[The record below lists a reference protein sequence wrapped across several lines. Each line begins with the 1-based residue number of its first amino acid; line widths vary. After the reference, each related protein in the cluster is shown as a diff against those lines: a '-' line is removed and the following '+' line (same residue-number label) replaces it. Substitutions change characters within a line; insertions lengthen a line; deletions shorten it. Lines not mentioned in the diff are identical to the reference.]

1 LNPSVTP
8 QLLRDAAA
16 SALVR
21 IAPEDTDAVLD
32 AAAAAGLCCV
42 RIDLAGC
49 QGKAD
54 LLARI
59 ADALEFPWWFGQ
71 NWDALADCL
80 GDLEW
85 LPAEGYVLLLENP
98 GELQRAAPQDYAT
111 AAEVFADATQGWRE
125 RNTPFWVFISGEK
138 ETT

>member
-1 LNPSVTP
+1 VNPPVTP

-16 SALVR
+16 AGVVGV
-21 IAPEDTDAVLD
+21 APEDAEQVLE
-32 AAAAAGLCCV
+32 AAAAAGLCSV

-49 QGKAD
+49 DGKAD

-85 LPAEGYVLLLENP
+85 LPAEGYVLLLD
-98 GELQRAAPQDYAT
+98 GADDLRRAAAHDYAT
-111 AAEVFADATQGWRE
+111 VAEVFADASRGWRE
-125 RNTPFWVFISGEK
+125 HGTPFWVFISGAE

>member
-1 LNPSVTP
+1 VTLPVTP

-16 SALVR
+16 AGVHRL
-21 IAPEDTDAVLD
+21 APADTQTVLD
-32 AAAAAGLCCV
+32 AAAAAGLCSM

-49 QGKAD
+49 CSKPD

-85 LPAEGYVLLLENP
+85 LPAEGYVLLLDAADD
-98 GELQRAAPQDYAT
+98 LRRAAPRDYAT
-111 AAEVFADATQGWRE
+111 VTEVFADAARSWRE
-125 RNTPFWVFISGEK
+125 HGTPFWVFISSAE

>member
-1 LNPSVTP
+1 VNPPVTP

-16 SALVR
+16 AGVVGV
-21 IAPEDTDAVLD
+21 APEDAEQVLE
-32 AAAAAGLCCV
+32 AAAAAGLCSV

-49 QGKAD
+49 DGKAD

-85 LPAEGYVLLLENP
+85 LPAEGYVLLLD
-98 GELQRAAPQDYAT
+98 GADDLRRAAAHDYAT
-111 AAEVFADATQGWRE
+111 VTEVFADAARCWRE
-125 RNTPFWVFISGEK
+125 HGTPFWVFICVAE

>member
-1 LNPSVTP
+1 MCS
-8 QLLRDAAA
+8 
-16 SALVR
+16 
-21 IAPEDTDAVLD
+21 
-32 AAAAAGLCCV
+32 V

-49 QGKAD
+49 RSKAE

-85 LPAEGYVLLLENP
+85 LPAAGYVLLLE
-98 GELQRAAPQDYAT
+98 GADDLRRAAAHDYAT
-111 AAEVFADATQGWRE
+111 VTEVFAAAARGWRE
-125 RNTPFWVFISGEK
+125 HNTPFWVFISGAK
-138 ETT
+138 EST

>member
-1 LNPSVTP
+1 VKPPVTP
-8 QLLRDAAA
+8 QQLRDATAA
-16 SALVR
+16 GVHRLMPADV
-21 IAPEDTDAVLD
+21 ETVLD
-32 AAAAAGLCCV
+32 AAAAAGLCSV

-49 QGKAD
+49 RSKAE
-54 LLARI
+54 LLARV

-85 LPAEGYVLLLENP
+85 LPAEGYVLLLD
-98 GELQRAAPQDYAT
+98 AADDLRRSAPRDFAT
-111 AAEVFADATQGWRE
+111 VTEVFADAAHGWRE
-125 RNTPFWVFISGEK
+125 HGTPFWVFISSAE